1 MFPHAQLW
9 PINNAWNFH
18 CGRGEFG
25 KLDRYLRAFNSRYG
39 QASSVEDFAFKSQV
53 ANYEAIRAMYE
64 ASSANLPATT
74 GIIQWMLNAS
84 WPKLYW
90 QLYDYY
96 LLPGG
101 AFFGARKGAVPLSLV
116 YNYGDREIYLVNQ
129 LDVPPLPFRRGEGRP
144 ALRISFDRGGDE
156 GSEFKVVI
164 TAYDLNS
171 RTILQTN
178 ITSECPIYGSSKLFV
193 LSTLSPETP
202 VFFLDLSLLD
212 TEGKELA
219 SNFYWL
225 STKPDVLDEAKT
237 EWYVTPNKSFADFS
251 ALNRLPQAQVRA
263 EMSFPAGGNDVTITL
278 SNPGDHLAFFIEM
291 SLVSAKS
298 QQTLL
303 PVLWSDNYVS
313 LAPGAR
319 KTFQA
324 HLPALANG
332 EKPDLRLRAWNVE
345 FDNVKP

>member
-1 MFPHAQLW
+1 M
-9 PINNAWNFH
+9 
-18 CGRGEFG
+18 
-25 KLDRYLRAFNSRYG
+25 
-39 QASSVEDFAFKSQV
+39 
-53 ANYEAIRAMYE
+53 
-64 ASSANLPATT
+64 
-74 GIIQWMLNAS
+74 
-84 WPKLYW
+84 
-90 QLYDYY
+90 
-96 LLPGG
+96 
-101 AFFGARKGAVPLSLV
+101 
-116 YNYGDREIYLVNQ
+116 
-129 LDVPPLPFRRGEGRP
+129 
-144 ALRISFDRGGDE
+144 
-156 GSEFKVVI
+156 
-164 TAYDLNS
+164 
-171 RTILQTN
+171 
-178 ITSECPIYGSSKLFV
+178 
-193 LSTLSPETP
+193 
-202 VFFLDLSLLD
+202 
-212 TEGKELA
+212 A